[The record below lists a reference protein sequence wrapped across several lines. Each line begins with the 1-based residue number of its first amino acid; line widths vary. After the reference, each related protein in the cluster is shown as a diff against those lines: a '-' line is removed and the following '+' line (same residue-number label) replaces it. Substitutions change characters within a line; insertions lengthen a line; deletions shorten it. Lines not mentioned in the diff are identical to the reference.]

1 MWIAEDRA
9 RLYVAKPAGL
19 PVFPP
24 HADPAG
30 DCVLARLLAARP
42 EQARAWPPGF
52 EGGIAHRLDNVTS
65 GLVLVA
71 RDEAALAALRA
82 EFRAGLLRK
91 RYLFRSGATPG
102 FTEQVVTV
110 ELAHHPNRKDR
121 MVARRGPRTAHRGRW
136 YPAWTRLVDHGG
148 GWWEAEI
155 RTGVTHQ
162 VRIHALHAGVP
173 LDGDPIYGLPGTGP
187 FCLHHLQVI
196 APGWRSPRVPVPGE
210 WPTAPPGAVE

>member
-1 MWIAEDRA
+1 MWIGEDRD

-30 DCVLARLLAARP
+30 DALSRRLLALRP
-42 EQARAWPPGF
+42 EQAGDWPPGF
-52 EGGIAHRLDNVTS
+52 EAGVAHRLDTATS

-71 RDEAALAALRA
+71 RSRPALEALRA
-82 EFRAGLLRK
+82 QFRAGVLRK
-91 RYLFRSGATPG
+91 LYRFRSAAEPG
-102 FTEQVVTV
+102 FDERVV
-110 ELAHHPNRKDR
+110 ELPIAHHPRRKDR
-121 MVARRGPRTAHRGRW
+121 MVVRRGPRTAHRGRW
-136 YPAWTRLVDHGG
+136 YPAWTRLGRLGH

-162 VRIHALHAGVP
+162 VRVHALAAGVP

-187 FCLHHLQVI
+187 FVLHHLRVI
-196 APGWRSPRVPVPGE
+196 APDWASPEVPVAGPG
-210 WPTAPPGAVE
+210 